1 MSTFAKKV
9 LLCVIG
15 VLAGLASWPFSEV
28 ILFYQGYFPS
38 FLIFSV
44 FLGLIF
50 GLFFGIFF
58 STTEGIF
65 LQDKVKIL
73 KGTLTGAIIGMI
85 GGIIGF
91 LAGQFVL
98 FIIGDMFLHSASD
111 FNKIGLPVSRAVSWA
126 ILGIFIGMIDG
137 IRSRSGKKIGVG
149 ILGGFLG
156 GALGGCVYELLKYS
170 LTNVVIGRIIGLMVF
185 GLLVG
190 FFYGLI
196 EKKLAY
202 GVLRLLN
209 GLYRGKEY
217 LINQKKLRIGVSHKN
232 DFTLSEYRGVE
243 DSHALLY
250 VKKDDVYIKNTSN
263 SSGIKVNDDVVSE
276 QRLKFDDVIKIGEAK
291 FLFKYR

>member
-9 LLCVIG
+9 LLCIIG
-15 VLAGLASWPFSEV
+15 ILAGLASWPFSEI

-38 FLIFSV
+38 YLVFSV

-65 LQDKVKIL
+65 LQDKLKIV
-73 KGTLTGAIIGMI
+73 KGTLTGAILGII
-85 GGIIGF
+85 GGALGF
-91 LAGQFVL
+91 LAGQLVL
-98 FIIGDMFLHSASD
+98 FIIGDTFLHSTND

-126 ILGIFIGMIDG
+126 ILGIFIGLIDG
-137 IRSRSGKKIGVG
+137 VRSGSGKKIGVG
-149 ILGGFLG
+149 LLGGFIG
-156 GALGGCVYELLKYS
+156 GALGGCIFELLKYILS
-170 LTNVVIGRIIGLMVF
+170 SVVIGRIIGLMVF

-196 EKKLAY
+196 EKKLSY

-209 GLYRGKEY
+209 GVYRGKEY
-217 LINQKKLRIGVSHKN
+217 LINQKKVRIGVLHKN
-232 DFTLSEYRGVE
+232 DFTLSEYKGVE

-250 VKKDDVYIKNTSN
+250 VKKGDIYLKNISN
-263 SSGIKVNDDVVSE
+263 SSFIKVNDDVVAE
-276 QRLKFDDVIKIGEAK
+276 QKLKFDDVIKIGEAK
-291 FLFKYR
+291 FLFKYK